1 MVISCLLPLHLE
13 VEVKINHKKNYSF
26 FIIRLFRGLIRFK
39 LNFSFASLQEGAISL
54 VLDKAHPH
62 FGHHAKI
69 EEILISLLKK
79 NKTYIK
85 YADGL
90 NHLASK
96 TDIQNLSLNI
106 NIGLGDA
113 ALTALAYGS
122 IISVYYPLRDY
133 FIKRFKLK
141 SSRLELFPHFN
152 DRRFDVVLNCIF
164 YIKLGHII
172 IVGFKMLIHSI
183 KGGETSGR
191 TSY

>member
-1 MVISCLLPLHLE
+1 
-13 VEVKINHKKNYSF
+13 
-26 FIIRLFRGLIRFK
+26 
-39 LNFSFASLQEGAISL
+39 
-54 VLDKAHPH
+54 
-62 FGHHAKI
+62 
-69 EEILISLLKK
+69 
-79 NKTYIK
+79 
-85 YADGL
+85 
-90 NHLASK
+90 LASK